1 MNSCLFDLLTHCV
14 VFPRCVFAPSLVL
27 TRISYSIFIHFLVPV
42 VGRKVAFSAIGVF
55 GSQLGEFQVHLT
67 SVFFLMLIL
76 STAVMRPFNKKK
88 KKKAL
93 SFINRWLQ
101 SLELASLSAVWLTLW
116 AGAVFLSYP
125 GCVAA
130 DDRDEINEELLTDTG
145 SEMRPASATLP
156 WCDAISVIVGIVDIL
171 VLLAVVVCFVVTS
184 RRLRM
189 QDL

>member
-1 MNSCLFDLLTHCV
+1 
-14 VFPRCVFAPSLVL
+14 
-27 TRISYSIFIHFLVPV
+27 
-42 VGRKVAFSAIGVF
+42 
-55 GSQLGEFQVHLT
+55 
-67 SVFFLMLIL
+67 
-76 STAVMRPFNKKK
+76 MRPFNKKK

-184 RRLRM
+184 RRLKRM
-189 QDL
+189 QDAMKQRGERIHVEHIVDAVNISQTVTSLGHQFHHSDSSNEAASEDTTLTKSSKYAVQREVIRGREERQQASIW